1 MIVLPDASLEQ
12 AADALIEKLLPRI
25 DRLRIR
31 NGVNPEA
38 DMGMVGINVPIPAP
52 MAWHPFGGWKRS
64 RFGDHHAYGE
74 EGIRLH
80 TRYKSV
86 MQCWPDNIAKGP
98 EFSMPTA
105 K

>member
-1 MIVLPDASLEQ
+1 MSVMPDASLEQ
-12 AADALIEKLLPRI
+12 AADALIGKLLSRS

-31 NGVNPEA
+31 NGVDPEA
-38 DMGMVGINVPIPAP
+38 GMGMAGINVSIPVP

-74 EGIRLH
+74 EGIRFH

-86 MQCWPDNIAKGP
+86 MQRWPDRIAKGP